1 MNAKVSRALPRGRD
15 SAKTGN
21 QWFAVAAATFVS
33 ASVVP
38 VILLCVSLV
47 IEDWQDIKQVLP
59 VFYIPL
65 LVSLAW
71 VMVLGLPAFFLLRFL
86 RRERI
91 TTLLAAGFIT
101 GGLPLAIVGWPMDPG
116 SRPSFSTTWH
126 GQFVDMV
133 KDGVP
138 TLYGWLSYLEG
149 IAVTGVLGAISA
161 ATFWYVWVY
170 FSRRP
175 EPAGGLSGDG
185 SKTPTPDQV
194 K

>member
-1 MNAKVSRALPRGRD
+1 MNANLSRVLSGGRG

-21 QWFAVAAATFVS
+21 QWFAVAVATLLS

-38 VILLCVSLV
+38 VILLCVSLAIV
-47 IEDWQDIKQVLP
+47 DWQDVKEELS
-59 VFYIPL
+59 VFYISL
-65 LVSLAW
+65 LFSLAW
-71 VMVLGLPAFFLLRFL
+71 VVALGLPAFFLLRLL

-91 TTLLAAGFIT
+91 ITLLAAGFVT
-101 GGLPLAIVGWPMDPG
+101 GGLPLAILGWPLDTG
-116 SRPSFSTTWH
+116 SRSSYSTTWH
-126 GQFVDMV
+126 GEFVDMV

-138 TLYGWLSYLEG
+138 TLYGWLSYLERVA
-149 IAVTGVLGAISA
+149 IVGVLGAISA

>member
-1 MNAKVSRALPRGRD
+1 MNAEVSRALPGGRD

-21 QWFAVAAATFVS
+21 QWFAVAVATFLS
-33 ASVVP
+33 ASVAP
-38 VILLCVSLV
+38 VVLLCVLLA
-47 IEDWQDIKQVLP
+47 IAGRQDTEQVLP
-59 VFYIPL
+59 VFYISL

-71 VMVLGLPAFFLLRFL
+71 VVMLGLPAFFLLRFL
-86 RRERI
+86 RKERI
-91 TTLLAAGFIT
+91 STLLAAGLVT
-101 GGLPLAIVGWPMDPG
+101 GGLPLAILGWPLDPD
-116 SRPSFSTTWH
+116 SKSSFSTTWH
-126 GQFVDMV
+126 GEFVDMV

-149 IAVTGVLGAISA
+149 VTVTGVLGAISA

-170 FSRRP
+170 FNRRP

-185 SKTPTPDQV
+185 SKTPIPDQV

>member
-1 MNAKVSRALPRGRD
+1 MNAKVSRALPGGRG
-15 SAKTGN
+15 SAKTAN
-21 QWFAVAAATFVS
+21 HWFAVAVATFFS

-38 VILLCVSLV
+38 VILLCVSLA
-47 IEDWQDIKQVLP
+47 IADWKDVKEGLP
-59 VFYIPL
+59 FFYMSL

-71 VMVLGLPAFFLLRFL
+71 VVVLGLPAFFLLRFL
-86 RRERI
+86 HRERI
-91 TTLLAAGFIT
+91 TTLLAAGFVT
-101 GGLPLAIVGWPMDPG
+101 GGLPLAILGWPLDPG
-116 SRPSFSTTWH
+116 SRSSFSTTWH
-126 GQFVDMV
+126 GEFVDMV

-175 EPAGGLSGDG
+175 EPAGDLSGDG

>member
-1 MNAKVSRALPRGRD
+1 MNAKVSRALPGGRD
-15 SAKTGN
+15 SAKTRSK
-21 QWFAVAAATFVS
+21 WFAVAVATFSS

-47 IEDWQDIKQVLP
+47 IADWQDIKQVLP

-71 VMVLGLPAFFLLRFL
+71 VVVLGLPAFFLLRFL

-91 TTLLAAGFIT
+91 TTLLMAGFVT
-101 GGLPLAIVGWPMDPG
+101 GGLPLAILGWPLDPG
-116 SRPSFSTTWH
+116 SRSSFSTSWH
-126 GQFVDMV
+126 GQLVDMV

-149 IAVTGVLGAISA
+149 VAVTGVLGAISA

-170 FSRRP
+170 FSRQS